1 VVIAIIGVLIA
12 VLLPAVQ
19 AARESA
25 RRMSCSNNLKQVGL
39 ALLVFHDANNE
50 FPSEYNF
57 CESWDAAS
65 AHYCILPFCEQS
77 ALYEACN
84 AKCQPGIPNN
94 NMDGSDAPGDP
105 AATRLSYLECPS
117 DMANKAERGWGW
129 GGPSSYAFSAADWLS
144 LGHGDS
150 RPNPRAL
157 FCSAT
162 TVPHDLPVDE
172 SDASLRIR
180 HRKSLDAISDG
191 TSNTL
196 IVAEHTLG
204 GNLNVNAQLVKV
216 GVTVLPS
223 LPVSG
228 WYSAAPV
235 TDAVPYDCMQM
246 ASGLTYATP
255 IDMDVNYGSWFK
267 GRNWARGIA
276 MYNAF
281 STVLPPNSP
290 SCAQSEGFEP
300 SIMISASSYHAG
312 NVINCVACDGS
323 VRSISENINSKS
335 TGISDPRFVD
345 SGPSQ
350 FGVWG
355 AYGSINGDES
365 SSP

>member
-19 AARESA
+19 AAREAA

-39 ALLVFHDANNE
+39 ALLTFHDANNE

-57 CESWDAAS
+57 CETWDAAS

-84 AKCQPGIPNN
+84 ARCAAGGNL
-94 NMDGSDAPGDP
+94 DGSDAPGDP
-105 AATRLSYLECPS
+105 TATRLSYLECPS

-144 LGHGDS
+144 LGWADS

-162 TVPHDLPVDE
+162 TVPDDPTT
-172 SDASLRIR
+172 SLRNR
-180 HRKSLDAISDG
+180 VHKSLDAITDG

-196 IVAEHTLG
+196 IVAERTLG

-228 WYSAAPV
+228 WWSAAPV

-246 ASGLTYATP
+246 ASGLIYATP

-267 GRNWARGIA
+267 GRNWGRGIA

-281 STVLPPNSP
+281 NTVLPPNSP
-290 SCAQSEGFEP
+290 SCAQREAFDP

-312 NVINCVACDGS
+312 NGVNCVACDGS
-323 VRSISENINSKS
+323 VRTISENINSKS
-335 TGISDPRFVD
+335 PGISDPRFVD
-345 SGPSQ
+345 SGPSE

-365 SSP
+365 VSP